1 MITSQQNLIYLGAL
15 MKKFRDP
22 VSGLTHL
29 ASAIAAVFGLVFLLV
44 RGQHQPT
51 MELAMLIYGLSL
63 IGMFAA
69 SATYHL
75 VQVTP
80 RALGVFRKVDH
91 AAIYVLIAGSYT
103 PICLGFFGG
112 FWRSGMLSIIWAFAL
127 IGVVVKVFVIKAPR
141 WVTTGIYLVMG
152 WISILAVSEI
162 IRTMP
167 AGAIFWLVTGGL
179 WFTFGAVIYVFKK
192 PDPLPGIFGFHEI
205 WHIFVMLGCLSHFIL
220 VARYAIPS

>member
-1 MITSQQNLIYLGAL
+1 MRR
-15 MKKFRDP
+15 FRDP

-29 ASAIAAVFGLVFLLV
+29 ASAIAAVLGLVFLLI
-44 RGQHQPT
+44 REKDQPA
-51 MELAMLIYGLSL
+51 MEAAVLIYGLSL
-63 IGMFAA
+63 IAMFTA
-69 SATYHL
+69 SAVYHL
-75 VQVTP
+75 VQVGP
-80 RALGVFRKVDH
+80 QALGIFRKVDH
-91 AAIYVLIAGSYT
+91 AAIYILIAGTYT

-112 FWRSGMLSIIWAFAL
+112 FWRWGMLSVIWAFAL

-162 IRTMP
+162 MRTMT

-179 WFTFGAVIYVFKK
+179 WFTFGAVIYVLKK
-192 PDPLPGIFGFHEI
+192 PDPFPALFGFHEI

-220 VARYAIPS
+220 VARYAVPILGR